1 VSGHGLPTGLRMAML
16 KAALVILVEE
26 GKPAKEIL
34 RRLSTMVS
42 SENERRFFVT
52 ASIAFIDL
60 AAGEME
66 LTNAGHPPTYL
77 LRDGV
82 AHEILLAGNP
92 LGALGESFGQKQI
105 TLEENDVVV
114 WLSDGLI
121 EGLDPA
127 GEPFGYD
134 RLKQA
139 LNGPADGVE
148 QVSQRLL
155 AAVES
160 HAQGVPASDDRTLVA
175 MHYRPAAATSANFK
189 TR

>member
-1 VSGHGLPTGLRMAML
+1 MAML

-34 RRLSTMVS
+34 RRLSTMVN
-42 SENERRFFVT
+42 SENESRFFVT

-60 AAGEME
+60 EAGEME

-77 LRDGV
+77 LRGGF
-82 AHEILLAGNP
+82 AHEILLPGNP

-105 TLEENDVVV
+105 TLEGNDVVV

-121 EGLDPA
+121 EGLDPS

-134 RLKQA
+134 RLRQS

-160 HAQGVPASDDRTLVA
+160 HARGVPASDDRTLVA
-175 MHYRPAAATSANFK
+175 MHYRPAVAASANSR